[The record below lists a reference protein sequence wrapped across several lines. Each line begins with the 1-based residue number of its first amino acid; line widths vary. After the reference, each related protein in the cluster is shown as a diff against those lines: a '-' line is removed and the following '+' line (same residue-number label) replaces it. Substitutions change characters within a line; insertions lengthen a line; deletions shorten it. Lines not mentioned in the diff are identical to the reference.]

1 MTTSED
7 WCFSRLGYRFSDS
20 DLLKQALTHRSVST
34 NHNERLEFLGDAV
47 LGLSIARALYDEKP
61 EVREG
66 GLSRFRA
73 GLVRRETLADVAREI
88 DLGLRVE
95 LGSGERRSGGNQRIS
110 VLADALEAVIGA
122 ILLDGGFAAAN
133 DVVLRIFSGRLE
145 NLPHELDLI
154 DPKTRLQEYLQGKQL
169 PPPEYSLADV
179 SGAEHAR
186 TFNVRCRI
194 AAFDLEARGIG
205 TSRRRAEQAAASVAL
220 EQLQDG

>member
-1 MTTSED
+1 VTTSED
-7 WCFSRLGYRFSDS
+7 WCISRLGYKFSDS
-20 DLLKQALTHRSVST
+20 DLLKQALTHRSAST
-34 NHNERLEFLGDAV
+34 NHNERLEYLGDAL
-47 LGLSIARALYDEKP
+47 LGLSIARALYDQKP

-73 GLVRRETLADVAREI
+73 GLVRRESLADLAREI
-88 DLGLRVE
+88 DLGSCLE
-95 LGSGERRSGGNQRIS
+95 LGSGERRSGGNQRTS

-122 ILLDGGFAAAN
+122 IFLDGGFTAVN
-133 DVVLRIFSGRLE
+133 DVVLRIFSGRLA
-145 NLPHELDLI
+145 NLPDEFDLI
-154 DPKTRLQEYLQGKQL
+154 DPKTRLQEYLQGRQL

-186 TFNVRCRI
+186 SFNVRCRI
-194 AAFDLEARGIG
+194 PAFDLEAKGVG